1 MTEKIYYTSAKDN
14 LISFLNSESTNFPQ
28 RLQNQFLNYFNELGK
43 YEEEGVKI
51 RPHIIFTNSID
62 TIVRAIP
69 NTYKISMFIDPLDTD
84 FNMRMKSLIS
94 FCKAEWSVYVCIKD
108 EEISYGLVKTLNSIK
123 EKSFSKLVYES
134 ESLKAKQ
141 EKLYIIS
148 VETINTYL
156 INLKGLKGKELSINF
171 SLNTDKAIKFNEQIK
186 EFVNAS
192 FSKLRTTQ
200 KKLTQIKT
208 MYENVFEQVFKNVN
222 GALCVVVDKDYVDN
236 GFFSDGIWLKEPI
249 SFSKLFL
256 QSKSYSE
263 PKLLAYCNLFI
274 SMLKYDG
281 ITIVD
286 NTGTIRAYNV
296 FVEIN
301 ATRLHN
307 ITGGARKR
315 AAYTVIHSR
324 RKRIIGTYFQS
335 HDGEV
340 FYKPN
345 IKEKNAKEKE
355 TKELKDNKDVK

>member
-1 MTEKIYYTSAKDN
+1 MTEKIYYTSAKEN
-14 LISFLNSESTNFPQ
+14 LISFLNTEVLNFPKK
-28 RLQNQFLNYFNELGK
+28 LQDQFINYFNELGK

-62 TIVRAIP
+62 AIVRAIP
-69 NTYKISMFIDPLDTD
+69 NTHKLTMFVDDLDVD
-84 FNMRMKSLIS
+84 FSTRMKSLIP
-94 FCKAEWSVYVCIKD
+94 FCKSEWTVFVCMKE
-108 EEISYGLVKTLNSIK
+108 EEIVFGLVKTLNSIK
-123 EKSFSKLVYES
+123 EKSLEKLIFES
-134 ESLKAKQ
+134 EILKTKQ
-141 EKLYIIS
+141 DKLFIVS

-156 INLKGLKGKELSINF
+156 IQLKGLKGNELRINF
-171 SLNTDKAIKFNEQIK
+171 SLNPDKATKYSDQIK

-200 KKLTQIKT
+200 KKLSQIKT
-208 MYENVFEQVFKNVN
+208 MYENVFEQVFKSVN
-222 GALCVVVDKDYVDN
+222 GTLCVVVDKDYVDT

-263 PKLLAYCNLFI
+263 PKLLAFCNLFM
-274 SMLKYDG
+274 SMLNYDG

-286 NTGTIRAYNV
+286 NSGTIRAYNV

-324 RKRIIGTYFQS
+324 RKRIVGTYFQS

-345 IKEKNAKEKE
+345 VKERRAKERKEKE
-355 TKELKDNKDVK
+355 ILESKKS

>member
-1 MTEKIYYTSAKDN
+1 MKTNIFFITAKESVVEFLDYENAN
-14 LISFLNSESTNFPQ
+14 LPPK
-28 RLQNQFLNYFNELGK
+28 LQMQFINYFSEFGK

-51 RPHIIFTNSID
+51 RPNIILTNNIDAIVKAIPETHKLTIFTDSDEIEFD
-62 TIVRAIP
+62 T
-69 NTYKISMFIDPLDTD
+69 
-84 FNMRMKSLIS
+84 RMKSLIP
-94 FCKAEWSVYVCIKD
+94 FCKQDWSVFVNIK
-108 EEISYGLVKTLNSIK
+108 EGEITYGIIKTLNSIK
-123 EKSFSKLVYES
+123 EKPLPKLISES
-134 ESLKAKQ
+134 EYLKDRQ
-141 EKLYIIS
+141 EKLFI
-148 VETINTYL
+148 VMLETVSTYL
-156 INLKGLKGKELSINF
+156 INLKGLKGRDLSINF
-171 SLNTDKAIKFNEQIK
+171 SLNINKTNNWNHEIK

-200 KKLTQIKT
+200 KKLSQIKT
-208 MYENVFEQVFKNVN
+208 MYENIFELVFKNVN

-263 PKLLAYCNLFI
+263 PKLLAFCDLFI
-274 SMLKYDG
+274 SMLNYDG

-301 ATRLHN
+301 ATRLQN

-315 AAYTVIHSR
+315 AAYTVINSR

-335 HDGEV
+335 QDGEV
-340 FYKPN
+340 FYK
-345 IKEKNAKEKE
+345 A
-355 TKELKDNKDVK
+355 TKK